1 MTESKP
7 VKHGTQSVVLVD
19 TPGFDDTLE
28 SDMVILAR
36 IAAYLER
43 VSVLILHSLMCRTQ
57 LTSLSFRYRE
67 GKKLHGIIYMYRIS
81 DRRITGT
88 SRKSL
93 NIVKMLCGDDS
104 IVNVVIATS
113 MWNHVDEATG
123 NSREEELRSSDEMFQ
138 PLVRKGVKMLRH
150 SNTRDSAIKII
161 TYSDRISR
169 SESGAYRH
177 VRSASRR

>member
-57 LTSLSFRYRE
+57 LTSLPFRYRE

-123 NSREEELRSSDEMFQ
+123 NSREETGQAMRCSSLWSGKES
-138 PLVRKGVKMLRH
+138 KC
-150 SNTRDSAIKII
+150 SAIQ
-161 TYSDRISR
+161 TQ
-169 SESGAYRH
+169 RH
-177 VRSASRR
+177 DPPLLPALIR

>member
-1 MTESKP
+1 
-7 VKHGTQSVVLVD
+7 
-19 TPGFDDTLE
+19 
-28 SDMVILAR
+28 
-36 IAAYLER
+36 
-43 VSVLILHSLMCRTQ
+43 
-57 LTSLSFRYRE
+57 
-67 GKKLHGIIYMYRIS
+67 MYRIS

-177 VRSASRR
+177 VRSASR